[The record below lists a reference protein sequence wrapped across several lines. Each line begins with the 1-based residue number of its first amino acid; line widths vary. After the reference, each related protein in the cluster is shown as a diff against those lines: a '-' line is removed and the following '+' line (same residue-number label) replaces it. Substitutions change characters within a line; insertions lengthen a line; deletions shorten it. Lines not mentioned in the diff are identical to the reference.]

1 VTAARSIGRVLDESG
16 GIGAGFDFLR
26 VALAVCVVT
35 WHQFAGIGGGAAPKD
50 GFSGLFGASILPMFF
65 GLSGFLIAGSA
76 LRLRLKDFLINRGLR
91 IFPAL
96 VVEILLSAF
105 LLGPLVTIL
114 ALDAYFSSPATYAY
128 LTNILGLI
136 NYHLPGVFVGNPS
149 SVVNWSLWTIPYEL
163 ICYAIMAALM
173 LFGALKKPAF
183 ILCVFAGWLV
193 LTGGAA
199 VYASFSAPLPGAVQF
214 ILFGRGTLLLIA
226 FLGGIAAYLYRYR
239 TPYSP
244 TLALA
249 SLVGLLLLGVVNMS
263 GGPLALAEGVRW
275 GAVFLLKV
283 PPLLYLTVFI
293 GASRIRPLPLYRHGD
308 YSYGIYLYGAP
319 IQQTIKWA
327 APSLPAYF
335 AFPLGLA
342 AITAFAMFSWH
353 VIEKPVLRLRR
364 RFSFVARAR
373 GVAGSGTSEVGA
385 PPAVRDEAGTVL
397 SYGQAETES
406 APGHGNPQ
414 RS

>member
-1 VTAARSIGRVLDESG
+1 MAARSIGRILDESG

-26 VALAVCVVT
+26 VALAICVVT
-35 WHQFAGIGGGAAPKD
+35 WHQFWAVGGGAAPKD
-50 GFSGLFGASILPMFF
+50 GLSGLFGSSILPMFF

-105 LLGPLVTIL
+105 LLGPLVTVL
-114 ALDAYFSSPATYAY
+114 ALDAYFSRGGTYVY

-136 NYHLPGVFVGNPS
+136 NYHLPGVFSGNPS

-163 ICYAIMAALM
+163 ICYAIMAGLM
-173 LFGALKKPAF
+173 VFGALKKPAF
-183 ILCVFAGWLV
+183 ILCVFAAWLV
-193 LTGGAA
+193 LTAGAA
-199 VYASFSAPLPGAVQF
+199 AYASFSAPLPGALQF
-214 ILFGRGTLLLIA
+214 VLFGRGTLLLIA

-239 TPYSP
+239 IPYSP
-244 TLALA
+244 AIALLAA
-249 SLVGLLLLGVVNMS
+249 AALVLIGLVNMP
-263 GGPLALAEGVRW
+263 GGPLRLPEGVRW
-275 GAVFLLKV
+275 GAIFFLKMPL
-283 PPLLYLTVFI
+283 LLYLTVFI
-293 GASRIRPLPLYRHGD
+293 GATRIRPLPLYRRGD

-327 APSLPAYF
+327 APSLPAYL

-353 VIEKPVLRLRR
+353 VIEKPVLRLRK

-373 GVAGSGTSEVGA
+373 GVADGGTSEVGA
-385 PPAVRDEAGTVL
+385 PPPVRDEAGTVL
-397 SYGQAETES
+397 SYGHAEAGS
-406 APGHGNPQ
+406 AAGAGSNH
-414 RS
+414 RL